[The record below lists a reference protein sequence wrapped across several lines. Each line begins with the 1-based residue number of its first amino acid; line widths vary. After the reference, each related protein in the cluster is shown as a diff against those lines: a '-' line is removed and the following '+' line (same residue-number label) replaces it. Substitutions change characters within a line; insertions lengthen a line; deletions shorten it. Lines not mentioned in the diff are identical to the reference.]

1 MSTVDWISDQ
11 ITLRRVPALRLSLIV
26 AAVII
31 ALALV
36 DVSLERTEQIELAA
50 QALRANQTGT
60 QLLKQGKAS
69 DAVDAFRK
77 AHALERENTKYEL
90 DLIQALMAAGKLN
103 EAEPLMKE
111 ILEEQS
117 NHGEANL
124 VAARLAAKQGQISSA
139 DAYYHRAIY
148 GEWPHE
154 VSEHQVQVRLELIDF
169 LQKHGKRDEILAEL
183 LPLEEQVGKDS
194 KLQPIIAHLFL
205 VTGFAVRA
213 QDMYRQM
220 IKADPKDPANYVG
233 LGEAELDLGD
243 FRAARAAFSNAE
255 ERNGNDP
262 AIRERLQLAHTLSN
276 LDPTF
281 RWLSAQ
287 EKYARSRRILGLATD
302 DLQQCILNHS
312 ERATDE
318 ANQLVT
324 VAQSELSAPAPKQPT
339 NEMAEGALSLAETI
353 WRARTSVC
361 GTGTASDEEP
371 LRLIME
377 KLAK

>member
-1 MSTVDWISDQ
+1 
-11 ITLRRVPALRLSLIV
+11 
-26 AAVII
+26 
-31 ALALV
+31 
-36 DVSLERTEQIELAA
+36 
-50 QALRANQTGT
+50 
-60 QLLKQGKAS
+60 
-69 DAVDAFRK
+69 
-77 AHALERENTKYEL
+77 
-90 DLIQALMAAGKLN
+90 
-103 EAEPLMKE
+103 
-111 ILEEQS
+111 
-117 NHGEANL
+117 
-124 VAARLAAKQGQISSA
+124 
-139 DAYYHRAIY
+139 
-148 GEWPHE
+148 
-154 VSEHQVQVRLELIDF
+154 
-169 LQKHGKRDEILAEL
+169 
-183 LPLEEQVGKDS
+183 
-194 KLQPIIAHLFL
+194 
-205 VTGFAVRA
+205 
-213 QDMYRQM
+213 MYRQM

-255 ERNGNDP
+255 ERDGNDP